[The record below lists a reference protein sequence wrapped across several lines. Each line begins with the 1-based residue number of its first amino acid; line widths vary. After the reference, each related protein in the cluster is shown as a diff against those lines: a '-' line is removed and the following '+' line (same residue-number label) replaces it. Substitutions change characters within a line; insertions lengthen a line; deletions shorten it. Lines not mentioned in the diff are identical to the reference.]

1 MNNEIQVANSNMPT
15 VATPQATFTNSGD
28 NGVQILNQGTI
39 NMYPANSSNSLYN
52 ATTKISAEYYNLFVV
67 EGETFKGHS
76 FIIGKECALTMSE
89 GVAPEISRRFAPL
102 NAESKRDIQTFPSLF
117 ACCTHQLGRAEITHN
132 TILGLVTGI
141 EVLDSSIRISF
152 QGLCLI
158 PRQRLID
165 LAGCIGIHTAAM
177 SNEFD
182 RTHWAIK
189 RIDLAD
195 ELRKAGFNLPA
206 PF

>member
-1 MNNEIQVANSNMPT
+1 MNNEIQVTNGNLPT
-15 VATPQATFTNSGD
+15 IAAPQAVFTNSGD

-39 NMYPANSSNSLYN
+39 NMYPANSSNALYN
-52 ATTKISAEYYNLFVV
+52 ATTKISTEYYNLCVV
-67 EGETFKGHS
+67 EGESFNGHS

-102 NAESKRDIQTFPSLF
+102 TAETRRDIETFPSLF
-117 ACCTHQLGRAEITHN
+117 ANCNHQLFRAEIARDS
-132 TILGLVTGI
+132 ILGLVKGI
-141 EVLDSSIRISF
+141 EVLDSSIKISF
-152 QGLCLI
+152 QGLCYI

-165 LAGCIGIHTAAM
+165 LAGCLGIHIAAM

-182 RTHWAIK
+182 RAHWAIK
-189 RIDLAD
+189 RINLAY

-206 PF
+206 PL